1 MQRTRIIET
10 EVSTSTT
17 VGSATSINSA
27 TCVRLHNNAT
37 GIVTVGVAT
46 QVGALSALEF
56 TMPGNSVEFLE
67 KLPTDVIYS
76 STSIKASKVGFT
88 N

>member
-10 EVSTSTT
+10 EVGTGTT

-27 TCVRLHNNAT
+27 TCVRLCNNTT

-46 QVGALSALEF
+46 QVGASSALEF

-67 KLPTDVIYS
+67 KLPTDVVYS

>member
-10 EVSTSTT
+10 EVSTGTD
-17 VGSATSINSA
+17 VGSATSVNSA
-27 TCVRLHNNAT
+27 TCVRIHNNNT

-46 QVGALSALEF
+46 QVGASSALEF
-56 TMPGNSVEFLE
+56 SMPGNSIEFLE
-67 KLPTDVIYS
+67 KLPTDVIYA
-76 STSIKASKVGFT
+76 STSIKVSKVGFT

>member
-1 MQRTRIIET
+1 MQRTKIIET
-10 EVSTSTT
+10 EVGTGTT
-17 VGSATSINSA
+17 VGSATSIGSA
-27 TCVRLHNNAT
+27 TCVRLHNNT
-37 GIVTVGVAT
+37 IGIVTVGIAT

-56 TMPGNSVEFLE
+56 SMPGNSVEFLE
-67 KLPTDVIYS
+67 KLPSEVIYT